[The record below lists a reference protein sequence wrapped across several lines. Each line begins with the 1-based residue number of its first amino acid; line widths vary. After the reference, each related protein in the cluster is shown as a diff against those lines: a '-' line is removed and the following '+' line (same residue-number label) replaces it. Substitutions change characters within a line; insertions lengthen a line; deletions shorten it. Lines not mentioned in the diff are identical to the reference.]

1 MLADFAT
8 LIVEANAGMRTQLRA
23 MLAECGI
30 NRVEFALTA
39 GVAIR
44 KLRDTRFD
52 LVLCEYHLGEG
63 QDGQHFLEDARHHQ
77 LLPLATVFIMV
88 TGESAYEKVVSA
100 AELAPN
106 DYILKPFSIDK
117 LRERLARA
125 FQKREAFLPAY
136 NLIEVGNL
144 RAAIDYCS
152 SAEIAHPQYRVD
164 LLRLRAELHYTLGE
178 PEEAQVLYQQIMDTR
193 AVPWARLGLAK
204 ALLMQKK
211 FDEAQELLHGLV
223 DENALFMDAYDWL
236 ARAKEETGEAEEA
249 FEIIQ
254 RAVYVSPHH
263 TRRLR
268 RLGQAA
274 QRTGNLEVA
283 ERAFAEVVRKGK
295 YSDFRDPE
303 DHVHLVRTQLGRGS
317 VSDAEA
323 TVRDLERSMAGL
335 DKTKLCSAL
344 SAALVHTQAG
354 DPDKATKAL
363 QLAMQDRDTLAGLS
377 VDLKGTLA
385 RTLFSH
391 QLTGE
396 GTALVR
402 DMMRDGDTRSV
413 DAAAAVLQEA
423 GHGHLAE
430 EIQRQ
435 VGAETQALVADGVSR
450 ARNGDYQGAVDLM
463 LEALARTPNN
473 AQIQFNA
480 CVALLKYMEN
490 LGWNAD
496 YGATARAQIG
506 RLLAAEPGNPRYM
519 ALNDYFHMLLKK
531 YGIRRVA

>member
-1 MLADFAT
+1 MLADHAT
-8 LIVEANAGMRTQLRA
+8 LIVESHAGMRTQLRT

-44 KLRDTRFD
+44 KLRDDRYD
-52 LVLCEYHLGEG
+52 LILCEYHLGEG
-63 QDGQHFLEDARHHQ
+63 QDGQHFLEDARHHN
-77 LLPLATVFIMV
+77 LLPLTTVFIMV

-117 LRERLARA
+117 LRERLMRA
-125 FQKREAFLPAY
+125 FLKREALLPAY
-136 NLIEVGNL
+136 NAIEIGNL
-144 RAAIDYCS
+144 RQAIEYCE
-152 SAEIAHPQYRVD
+152 SAEAQYPQYRAD
-164 LLRLRAELHYTLGE
+164 LLRLRAELHYSLGQ
-178 PEEAQVLYQQIMDTR
+178 PEEAQALYQMIMETR

-211 FDEAQELLHGLV
+211 FDEAEDLLHGLV
-223 DENALFMDAYDWL
+223 DENVLFMDAYDWL
-236 ARAKEETGEAEEA
+236 ARAKEEAGDAEEA
-249 FEIIQ
+249 FEVIQ

-268 RLGQAA
+268 RLGMAA

-283 ERAFAEVVRKGK
+283 ERAFTEVVRKGK

-317 VSDAEA
+317 VDDAAA

-335 DKTKLCSAL
+335 GKTKLCSAL

-354 DPDKATKAL
+354 NGDKARHAL
-363 QLAMQDRDTLAGLS
+363 QLAMEDRDTLTGLS

-385 RTLFSH
+385 KTLFTH

-402 DMMRDGDTRSV
+402 DMMRNADARSV
-413 DAAAAVLQEA
+413 SAAQAVLEES

-450 ARNGDYQGAVDLM
+450 ARNGDFQGAVDLM
-463 LEALARTPNN
+463 LEALAQTPNN
-473 AQIQFNA
+473 LQIQFNA

-490 LGWNAD
+490 LGWNEA
-496 YGATARAQIG
+496 YASTAREQIG
-506 RLLAAEPGNPRYM
+506 KLLAQEPGNPRYM
-519 ALNDYFHMLLKK
+519 ALNDFFHMLLKK